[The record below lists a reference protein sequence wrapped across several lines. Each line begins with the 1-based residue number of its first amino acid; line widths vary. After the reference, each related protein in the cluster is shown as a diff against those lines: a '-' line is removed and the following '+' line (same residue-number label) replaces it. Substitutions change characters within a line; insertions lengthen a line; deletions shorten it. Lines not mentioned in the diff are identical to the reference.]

1 MGRGFTTAFLINTGK
16 LIKIW
21 TQYVRENWTEK
32 KLTVHKEYGH
42 SNTEWLILRQ
52 CICKRNSC
60 NMKVKNGNCMGN
72 EGAVESKQN
81 LKQTLSVKFSPAL
94 NRCHIRSCER
104 VCLTTTPAAWP
115 TNVTISSSLGAS
127 VGITAQSHFPLC
139 AKKTQFETQLVSH
152 VNTLLLVLYLIFQTG
167 NLLLCNFT
175 AFLFQTKTSH
185 QHLCPAKG
193 TKALDK
199 PSQGMSL

>member
-1 MGRGFTTAFLINTGK
+1 MGRGFTTAFLINTRK

-21 TQYVRENWTEK
+21 TQYVRDRKETYCS
-32 KLTVHKEYGH
+32 LHKEYGH
-42 SNTEWLILRQ
+42 SNTEWLMLRH

-60 NMKVKNGNCMGN
+60 NMKVKNGNCMKN

-94 NRCHIRSCER
+94 NRCHIRSCEQ
-104 VCLTTTPAAWP
+104 VCLTTTPTAWP

-139 AKKTQFETQLVSH
+139 AKRP
-152 VNTLLLVLYLIFQTG
+152 
-167 NLLLCNFT
+167 NLKHN
-175 AFLFQTKTSH
+175 
-185 QHLCPAKG
+185 
-193 TKALDK
+193 
-199 PSQGMSL
+199 